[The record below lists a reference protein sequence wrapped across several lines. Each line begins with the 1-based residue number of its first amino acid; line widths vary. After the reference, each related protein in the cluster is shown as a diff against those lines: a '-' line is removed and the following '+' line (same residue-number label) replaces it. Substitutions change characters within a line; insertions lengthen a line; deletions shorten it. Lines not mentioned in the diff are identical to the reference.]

1 MTTNIRITSLFG
13 MSVDIQILV
22 ACMCIDSD
30 RTMVKRE
37 RNSRYLDFEAAGHCC
52 SWWCVSLWRM
62 LLLPAVGG
70 LVGGLREGG
79 AEGREEEEKDFFDE
93 EGRIGLMVVNVV
105 MF

>member
-1 MTTNIRITSLFG
+1 
-13 MSVDIQILV
+13 
-22 ACMCIDSD
+22 MCIDSD
-30 RTMVKRE
+30 RTMVERE